1 MPIHEK
7 YIVVPFRKG
16 RGQSIMTGEMRLA
29 NSEAHAARMAETLAS
44 YHVGAAAIAVL
55 VDDDIG
61 EMSSPR
67 LIVEFGQ
74 AVDLIAN
81 TAAA

>member
-16 RGQSIMTGEMRLA
+16 RGQSLLTGEMRLA
-29 NSEAHAARMAETLAS
+29 NSEAHAARMAESLAG

-61 EMSSPR
+61 EMLSPR
-67 LIVEFGQ
+67 LIIEFGQ
-74 AVDLIAN
+74 AIDLIAD
-81 TAAA
+81 AAAA